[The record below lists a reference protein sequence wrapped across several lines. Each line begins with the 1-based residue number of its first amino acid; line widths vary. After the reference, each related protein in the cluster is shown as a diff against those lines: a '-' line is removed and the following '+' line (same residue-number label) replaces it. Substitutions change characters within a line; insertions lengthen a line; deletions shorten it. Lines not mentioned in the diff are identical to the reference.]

1 MNAASV
7 VGLLRR
13 LAGLDEPQLRYLGA
27 AEQLEE
33 RGAPRLA
40 RLAAG
45 VGGLFVASP
54 SCGRR

>member
-1 MNAASV
+1 MSV
-7 VGLLRR
+7 WRR
-13 LAGLDEPQLRYLGA
+13 MAGLDEPQLRYLGS

-45 VGGLFVASP
+45 VGGLFVVAAV
-54 SCGRR
+54 GWAAIT